1 VLSYQAEHYIC
12 RGSLCSELW
21 IEVAENAVCMA
32 IAMLIENQFEP
43 ATKSQNE
50 CRDKYLKVRIL
61 EVSVMSS
68 VANACRYI
76 GDFPSFASD
85 PTWVEVFESQHICAF
100 R

>member
-1 VLSYQAEHYIC
+1 MLSYQAEHYIC

-32 IAMLIENQFEP
+32 IAMLMENQLEL
-43 ATKSQNE
+43 ATERQSMQGY
-50 CRDKYLKVRIL
+50 YLKIRIL
-61 EVSVMSS
+61 KVSVMSS

-76 GDFPSFASD
+76 GDFPSFAAN
-85 PTWVEVFESQHICAF
+85 PTWVEVFESQHIYAF